1 MFCSYDHFMQ
11 KDTPIPDT
19 AAKGVDMPHTNRPYK
34 SSYRYR
40 RYCHFPRISFSFSL
54 CAYMIAFSRCRFGK
68 ETSAAQYPPVRNL
81 EALPLMRYNN
91 CWQLFIPLDL
101 SRFSPGLRPKPKSM
115 AYDAAINFRRSM
127 MKNRQRQ
134 KDTLFSI
141 LIFCS
146 AFAVNLLI
154 QKLFTTQTLVPM
166 IFVFGVF
173 LISLKTHGYC
183 YGITSAIVSVFA
195 VNFAFTYP
203 YYAFD
208 FFVEESIL
216 SAVIMLIV
224 AVSTSTLNIRIRDQ
238 EKLRS
243 ENEKERMRGNL
254 LRAISHDLRTPLTS
268 IYGSSSTL
276 ISKYD
281 ALPKE
286 QQLKLLGEIQEDSE
300 WLIRMVENL
309 LSVTRI
315 DGAKVEVVK
324 TPTVL
329 DELIDS
335 VLMKFSKKHPNQKV
349 ITQIPEEFVDIPMDS
364 LLIEQVLLNLLEN
377 AVFHAKGMTELTLSV
392 SLVGDKAVFEV
403 ADNGCGLPDD
413 ALQKIF
419 TGSYEKSAAPVDG
432 TRSNMGIGLS
442 VCAAIVKAHGSEIT
456 AENRKGG
463 GAVFRFALERGGEDD
478 GQ

>member
-1 MFCSYDHFMQ
+1 
-11 KDTPIPDT
+11 
-19 AAKGVDMPHTNRPYK
+19 
-34 SSYRYR
+34 
-40 RYCHFPRISFSFSL
+40 
-54 CAYMIAFSRCRFGK
+54 
-68 ETSAAQYPPVRNL
+68 
-81 EALPLMRYNN
+81 
-91 CWQLFIPLDL
+91 
-101 SRFSPGLRPKPKSM
+101 
-115 AYDAAINFRRSM
+115 M
-127 MKNRQRQ
+127 MKNRQQQ
-134 KDTLFSI
+134 KDILFSL

-154 QKLFTTQTLVPM
+154 QKIFTTQTLVPM

-173 LISLKTHGYC
+173 LISLKTHGYL

-216 SAVIMLIV
+216 SAVIMLVV

-238 EKLRS
+238 EKLRAES
-243 ENEKERMRGNL
+243 EKERMRGNL

-281 ALPKE
+281 ALQKE

-315 DGAKVEVVK
+315 DDAKVKIIK
-324 TPTVL
+324 TSIVL

-349 ITQIPEEFVDIPMDS
+349 ITRIPDDFVDIPMDFI
-364 LLIEQVLLNLLEN
+364 LIEQVLLNLLEN
-377 AVFHAKGMTELTLSV
+377 AVFHAKGMTELILSV
-392 SLVGDKAVFEV
+392 SITEDKAVFEV
-403 ADNGCGLPDD
+403 ADNGCGIPKE
-413 ALQKIF
+413 ALNKIF
-419 TGSYEKSAAPVDG
+419 TGCYEKTDVPVDG
-432 TRSNMGIGLS
+432 TRNNMGIGLS
-442 VCAAIVKAHGSEIT
+442 VCVAIIRAHGSEIT
-456 AENRKGG
+456 AENKING
-463 GAVFRFALERGGEDD
+463 GAVFRFSLERGCDNE
-478 GQ
+478 Q

>member
-1 MFCSYDHFMQ
+1 
-11 KDTPIPDT
+11 
-19 AAKGVDMPHTNRPYK
+19 
-34 SSYRYR
+34 
-40 RYCHFPRISFSFSL
+40 
-54 CAYMIAFSRCRFGK
+54 
-68 ETSAAQYPPVRNL
+68 
-81 EALPLMRYNN
+81 
-91 CWQLFIPLDL
+91 
-101 SRFSPGLRPKPKSM
+101 
-115 AYDAAINFRRSM
+115 
-127 MKNRQRQ
+127 MKNSQRQ
-134 KDTLFSI
+134 KDILFSI
-141 LIFCS
+141 LIFGN

-154 QKLFTTQTLVPM
+154 QKLCTTHALVPM

-183 YGITSAIVSVFA
+183 YGITSAILSVFA

-203 YYAFD
+203 YYVFD

-216 SAVIMLIV
+216 SAVIMLVV
-224 AVSTSTLNIRIRDQ
+224 AIFTSALNIRIRDQ
-238 EKLRS
+238 EKLRA

-268 IYGSSSTL
+268 IYGASATL

-286 QQLKLLGEIQEDSE
+286 QQLRLLGEIQEDSE

-309 LSVTRI
+309 LSVTSI
-315 DGAKVEVVK
+315 DGAKVELVK

-377 AVFHAKGMTELTLSV
+377 AVFHAKGMTELKLSV
-392 SLVGDKAVFEV
+392 SLVGDKTIFEV
-403 ADNGCGLPDD
+403 ADNGCGIPENV
-413 ALQKIF
+413 LQKIF
-419 TGSYEKSAAPVDG
+419 TGSYEKSVAPVDG

-442 VCAAIVKAHGSEIT
+442 VCAAIVKAHGSDIT
-456 AENRKGG
+456 AENRSGG
-463 GAVFRFALERGGEDD
+463 GALFRFALKRGDENDE
-478 GQ
+478 Q

>member
-1 MFCSYDHFMQ
+1 
-11 KDTPIPDT
+11 
-19 AAKGVDMPHTNRPYK
+19 
-34 SSYRYR
+34 
-40 RYCHFPRISFSFSL
+40 
-54 CAYMIAFSRCRFGK
+54 
-68 ETSAAQYPPVRNL
+68 
-81 EALPLMRYNN
+81 
-91 CWQLFIPLDL
+91 
-101 SRFSPGLRPKPKSM
+101 
-115 AYDAAINFRRSM
+115 

-134 KDTLFSI
+134 KDILFSI

-146 AFAVNLLI
+146 TFAVNLLI
-154 QKLFTTQTLVPM
+154 QKLFTTQTLVSM

-173 LISLKTHGYC
+173 LISLKTHGYS
-183 YGITSAIVSVFA
+183 YGIAAAIAIVFA

-203 YYAFD
+203 YYVFD
-208 FFVEESIL
+208 FFVEKSIL
-216 SAVIMLIV
+216 SAVIMLVV

-243 ENEKERMRGNL
+243 ENEKERLRGNL

-268 IYGSSSTL
+268 IYGSTSTL

-315 DGAKVEVVK
+315 DDAKVEVVK

-349 ITQIPEEFVDIPMDS
+349 ITRIPDDFVDIPMDS
-364 LLIEQVLLNLLEN
+364 ILIEQVLLNLLEN
-377 AVFHAKGMTELTLSV
+377 AVFHAKGMTELILSV
-392 SLVGDKAVFEV
+392 SLMGDKAVFEV
-403 ADNGCGLPDD
+403 SDNGCGIPEE
-413 ALQKIF
+413 ALNRIF
-419 TGSYEKSAAPVDG
+419 TGSYKKSAAPVDG

-442 VCAAIVKAHGSEIT
+442 VCAAIIKAHGGEIT
-456 AENRKGG
+456 AENRIGG
-463 GAVFRFALERGGEDD
+463 GAVFRFSLERECNDE
-478 GQ
+478 Q

>member
-1 MFCSYDHFMQ
+1 
-11 KDTPIPDT
+11 
-19 AAKGVDMPHTNRPYK
+19 
-34 SSYRYR
+34 
-40 RYCHFPRISFSFSL
+40 
-54 CAYMIAFSRCRFGK
+54 
-68 ETSAAQYPPVRNL
+68 
-81 EALPLMRYNN
+81 
-91 CWQLFIPLDL
+91 
-101 SRFSPGLRPKPKSM
+101 
-115 AYDAAINFRRSM
+115 

-183 YGITSAIVSVFA
+183 YGITSAIISVFA

-203 YYAFD
+203 YYVFD
-208 FFVEESIL
+208 FFVGESIL
-216 SAVIMLIV
+216 SAVIMLAV
-224 AVSTSTLNIRIRDQ
+224 AVFTSTLNSRIRDQ
-238 EKLRS
+238 EKLRT

-286 QQLKLLGEIQEDSE
+286 QQLKLLGEIQED
-300 WLIRMVENL
+300 MVENL

-335 VLMKFSKKHPNQKV
+335 VLMKFSKKYPNQKV

-403 ADNGCGLPDD
+403 ADNGCGVPED

>member
-1 MFCSYDHFMQ
+1 
-11 KDTPIPDT
+11 
-19 AAKGVDMPHTNRPYK
+19 
-34 SSYRYR
+34 
-40 RYCHFPRISFSFSL
+40 
-54 CAYMIAFSRCRFGK
+54 
-68 ETSAAQYPPVRNL
+68 
-81 EALPLMRYNN
+81 
-91 CWQLFIPLDL
+91 
-101 SRFSPGLRPKPKSM
+101 
-115 AYDAAINFRRSM
+115 

-208 FFVEESIL
+208 FFVEESIF

-224 AVSTSTLNIRIRDQ
+224 AVSTSTLSIRIRELEMLRVREQ

-243 ENEKERMRGNL
+243 ESEKERMRGNL

-281 ALPKE
+281 ALQKE

-315 DGAKVEVVK
+315 DDAKVAVVK

-335 VLMKFSKKHPNQKV
+335 VLMKFSKKHPSQKV
-349 ITQIPEEFVDIPMDS
+349 ITRIPDDFVDIPMDS
-364 LLIEQVLLNLLEN
+364 ILIEQVLLNLLEN
-377 AVFHAKGMTELTLSV
+377 AVFHAKGMTELILSV

-403 ADNGCGLPDD
+403 ADNGCGIPDD

-442 VCAAIVKAHGSEIT
+442 VCAAIVKAHNSEIT